1 MVSVKVALH
10 YDVTHLCLYIVKE
23 SENDLGFASLCYKIA
38 NAKKVFFFLLLQNP
52 PTHRRPTYLNQQV
65 ELEAI

>member
-1 MVSVKVALH
+1 MVSVKVTL
-10 YDVTHLCLYIVKE
+10 YYEVTHLFLYIVKE
-23 SENDLGFASLCYKIA
+23 SENDLGFASLCYKVA

-52 PTHRRPTYLNQQV
+52 PTHRRLTYLNQSI